1 MLRRFLAAVFFSG
14 VATCVAV
21 AQPFFSTLSI
31 NDGLPVNVL
40 NSITQDDRGF
50 IWIGTANGLCRY
62 DGYKFRVFRK
72 GDDAASIP
80 SNQIS
85 SLLTDGESV
94 WVGTWHGLCRID
106 VTTLAVTRV
115 DLGAHQV
122 VRVLYKDNDGV
133 IWIGTSTALLRYDK
147 KENVFKAYTS
157 QNSKL
162 SHNTIRTIYKDK
174 RGDLWVGTYDKLNR
188 LRNGDTNFT
197 NYDLKGNYKPAL
209 KNNLICD
216 IKPFSRT
223 SDSLLW
229 IGTET
234 GICLFNPATNKGK
247 VFSEENTA
255 LSNEVVKTIYRDDD
269 GQLWLGTDFGLQVLN
284 PRTNG
289 VTTWF
294 HNPQAAYTIANNVIW
309 QIYEDAGGVIWIVT
323 SNGVSRMNKHHN
335 VYDYRDVS
343 CRVGSQVIGNQVKS
357 ALVSRDG
364 TLWMATVH
372 GVVREDAATGEQ
384 MTFNTTGPSNT
395 RILLNNVST
404 LDEDASGRIWIGTA
418 GGINV
423 WDERRQ
429 KMYAIT
435 AGQNNGL
442 TSNYIADF
450 IEAPDG
456 TFWVSAWE
464 GGLFRVDG
472 NFDDIQSLRFQWIGD
487 FGTDKNVVTED
498 AIWTVKDNLLYKS
511 DLVLFKTEP
520 VEAFNNIAKGRDIN
534 AIYRSTGG
542 ALWATTLGGFIVYDP
557 VSGSSDFKPLAIGT
571 QAHLG
576 SLMEDGDGNMWA
588 TGINSLVKY
597 RIKEKTFELFP
608 LGGDMPMKSFFNG
621 CAARGL
627 NGEIIFGGDNGYIT
641 IHPELTRPDSYIP
654 PVYITGVRINNSETS
669 IDEAPG
675 NPATPAVS
683 FTDKLSLEYS
693 ERSLTFEFSSLHY
706 WQPAMNVYAYRLDGF
721 DNEWHYTSGHMNF
734 AMYSNLPAGD
744 YKFRVKA
751 TNNHAVW
758 TPGEASML
766 VHIKTPLLLSTGFIF
781 LYVVLAGGLV
791 VYLLRMYSA
800 RIHLKNE
807 LHIARMEKEHAEEIA
822 QTKQQFFTNISHEL
836 RTPISL
842 ILPPI
847 HQVIQNGKLD
857 NESRQLIT
865 LAEKN
870 SVRLI
875 RLVDQILDFK
885 KLENGSLPLR
895 VTPIEFVKFCRD
907 VYDLFVDQAARK
919 DIDFT
924 FHSMGDNFRIWGDA
938 EKLETILFNLLSN
951 AFKFTPTGGTID
963 VRLEVTEPSNA
974 YTSGSLTVHVR
985 DSGMGIPYEEQ
996 PKIFERFYQGLL
1008 AKGSGYGIG
1017 LNLAAEYAKLHHG
1030 ELKFTSEPG
1039 RGTAFMLIL
1048 PLGSSHLPQIS
1059 IHENAELKLL
1069 ASKSTVS
1076 GDAYRFNLQS
1086 DKPMILL
1093 VENNPDIISF
1103 IRITLNA
1110 KYNFITAENGEEGL
1124 YKAVSFNPDIII
1136 SDVMMP
1142 VMDGF
1147 TFCRKIK
1154 ENPRTAH
1161 ISIIFLTAKQLNEN
1175 KVEGI
1180 RLGADLYLT
1189 KPFEV
1194 ELLDAHISQLIRR
1207 AHQLKEYFRN
1217 ELTQLPSETSK
1228 ANGDEKFIER
1238 VMNIIQANISD
1249 PEFGVEV
1256 LCRDIGMSPT
1266 HLYRRLKSITQ
1277 FSANELIKKYR
1288 IKKASLLLRHKEG
1301 NISEIMYSV
1310 GFSNLSYFSKCFKK
1324 EYGLSPKDYQQQI
1337 GVSSIEIDRKLD
1349 IKMGKDFIL

>member
-1 MLRRFLAAVFFSG
+1 MLRRSLAILCFWGFL
-14 VATCVAV
+14 TCVAV
-21 AQPFFSTLSI
+21 GQPFFSTLTI

-40 NSITQDDRGF
+40 NSITQDGRGF
-50 IWIGTANGLCRY
+50 IWIGTANGLTRY

-72 GDDAASIP
+72 GDDASSIP

-85 SLLTDGESV
+85 SLLADGESV
-94 WVGTWHGLCRID
+94 WVGTWHGLCRVD
-106 VTTLAVTRV
+106 VTTLAVTRI

-122 VRVLYKDNDGV
+122 VRVLYKDADGV

-147 KENVFKAYTS
+147 KTNAFTAYTS

-162 SHNTIRTIYKDK
+162 SHNTIRAVYKD
-174 RGDLWVGTYDKLNR
+174 RQGDLWVGTYDKLNR
-188 LRNGDTNFT
+188 LRKGETSFT
-197 NYDLKGNYKPAL
+197 NYDLKGNYKSAL

-216 IKPFSRT
+216 IKPFNRT
-223 SDSLLW
+223 TDSLLW

-234 GICLFNPATNKGK
+234 GVCLFNPANNKGK
-247 VFSEENTA
+247 IFNEQNTA
-255 LSNEVVKTIYRDDD
+255 LSNEVVKAIYTDDD
-269 GQLWLGTDFGLQVLN
+269 GQLWLGTDFGLQLLDT
-284 PRTNG
+284 RTNS

-294 HNPQAAYTIANNVIW
+294 HNPQASYTIGNNVIW

-343 CRVGSQVIGNQVKS
+343 CRVGNQVIGNQVKS
-357 ALVSRDG
+357 ALISRDG

-372 GVVREDAATGEQ
+372 GVVRQDARTGEQ
-384 MTFNTTGPSNT
+384 KTFNTSGPSNT

-404 LDEDASGRIWIGTA
+404 LDEDGRGRIWIGTA

-423 WDERRQ
+423 WDEDEQ

-472 NFDDIQSLRFQWIGD
+472 NFDDIQSLHFQWIGD
-487 FGTDKNVVTED
+487 FGTDKNVVTKD
-498 AIWTVKDNLLYKS
+498 AIWTVKDNQLYKS

-520 VEAFNNIAKGRDIN
+520 VEEFNNVARRRDIN
-534 AIYRSTGG
+534 AIYMSTGG
-542 ALWATTLGGFIVYDP
+542 VLWATTLGGFIVYDP
-557 VSGSSDFKPLAIGT
+557 ASGSSEFKPLAIGT
-571 QAHLG
+571 QTHFG
-576 SLMEDGDGNMWA
+576 SLMQDGEGNMWA
-588 TGINSLVKY
+588 TSISSLVKY

-608 LGGDMPMKSFFNG
+608 LGGDTPMKSFFNG

-641 IHPELTRPDSYIP
+641 IHPELTSPDSYVP
-654 PVYITGVRINNSETS
+654 PVYITRVRINNSETS
-669 IDEAPG
+669 IDE
-675 NPATPAVS
+675 TPRDGVTRAAS
-683 FTDKLSLEYS
+683 FIDKLSLEYS

-706 WQPAMNVYAYRLDGF
+706 WQPTMNVYAYRLDGF
-721 DNEWHYTSGHMNF
+721 DNEWHYTSGNMNF
-734 AMYSNLPAGD
+734 AMYSNLPSGD

-758 TPGEASML
+758 TSGEASMS
-766 VHIKTPLLLSTGFIF
+766 VHIEAPLLLSTGFII
-781 LYVVLAGGLV
+781 LYILLAGALII
-791 VYLLRMYSA
+791 YLLRMYSA
-800 RIHLKNE
+800 RLHLKNE
-807 LHIARMEKEHAEEIA
+807 LHIARMEKDHAEEIA

-847 HQVIQNGKLD
+847 HQVIQKGKLD

-885 KLENGSLPLR
+885 KLETGSLPLR
-895 VTPIEFVKFCRD
+895 VASIEFVKFCRD
-907 VYDLFVDQAARK
+907 VYELFVDQATRK

-924 FHSMGDNFRIWGDA
+924 FHSMGDNFRLWGDA

-963 VRLEVTEPSNA
+963 VRLELAASSGTYPA
-974 YTSGSLTVHVR
+974 GSLIVHVR

-996 PKIFERFYQGLL
+996 PKIFERFYQGPM

-1017 LNLAAEYAKLHHG
+1017 LNLAAEYAKLHSG

-1048 PLGSSHLPQIS
+1048 PLGSNYLPVDS
-1059 IHENAELKLL
+1059 IHEHSEIKLL
-1069 ASKSTVS
+1069 AGKPAVS
-1076 GDAYRFNLQS
+1076 GDIYHFNLQS
-1086 DKPMILL
+1086 DKPMVLL
-1093 VENNPDIISF
+1093 VENNADIVSF
-1103 IRITLNA
+1103 IRITLSD
-1110 KYNFITAENGEEGL
+1110 KYNFVTAENGEEGL
-1124 YKAVSFNPDIII
+1124 YKAVSFNPDIIV
-1136 SDVMMP
+1136 SDIMMP

-1147 TFCRKIK
+1147 TLCKKIK

-1161 ISIIFLTAKQLNEN
+1161 ISIILLTAKQLNEH

-1180 RLGADLYLT
+1180 RLGADSYVT
-1189 KPFEV
+1189 KPFEI
-1194 ELLDAHISQLIRR
+1194 ELLDAHIGQLIRR
-1207 AHQLKEYFRN
+1207 TQQLKEYFRN
-1217 ELTQLPSETSK
+1217 ELTQVASDTSK
-1228 ANGDEKFIER
+1228 TNGDEKFIER
-1238 VMNIIQANISD
+1238 VMSIIQANISNPD
-1249 PEFGVEV
+1249 FGVEL

-1277 FSANELIKKYR
+1277 YSANELIKKYR

-1324 EYGLSPKDYQQQI
+1324 EYGLPPKDYQQQI
-1337 GVSSIEIDRKLD
+1337 GVSAVEIDRKLD
-1349 IKMGKDFIL
+1349 AKVEGDFIL